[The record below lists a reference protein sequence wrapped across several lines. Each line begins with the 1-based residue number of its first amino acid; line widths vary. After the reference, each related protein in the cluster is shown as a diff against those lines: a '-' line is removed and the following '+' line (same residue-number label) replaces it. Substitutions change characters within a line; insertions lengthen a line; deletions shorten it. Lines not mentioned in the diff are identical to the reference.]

1 MFIDKR
7 GYFREIM
14 RGNIAQINESFSKK
28 GVVRGLHYQQP
39 AVTKWVWV
47 SKGMI
52 LDVRMNLETGDIDQQ
67 ILSADNKRI
76 FEIPKGYAHG
86 FQALENSIVCYAMD
100 GEYNPEGDNAIY
112 PLEIEWP
119 LKVSEVSNKDKEA
132 PRWQQR

>member
-52 LDVRMNLETGDIDQQ
+52 LDVRMNLETGDIEQQ

-100 GEYNPEGDNAIY
+100 GEYNPEGDKAIC

-119 LKVSEVSNKDKEA
+119 LKISEVSNKDKEA
-132 PRWQQR
+132 PRWQQH